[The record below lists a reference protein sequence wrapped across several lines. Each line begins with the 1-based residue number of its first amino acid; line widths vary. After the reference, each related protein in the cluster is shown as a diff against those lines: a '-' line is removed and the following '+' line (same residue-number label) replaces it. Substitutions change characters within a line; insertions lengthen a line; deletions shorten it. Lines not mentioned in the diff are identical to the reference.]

1 MYAFLYVFL
10 VFRQGKDLHP
20 SNVYP
25 FLHVN
30 PPPPEKKKF
39 QTNVTLTKT
48 LPIVY
53 TEGYFLTYYGI

>member
-1 MYAFLYVFL
+1 MYAFLYVF
-10 VFRQGKDLHP
+10 G
-20 SNVYP
+20 
-25 FLHVN
+25 FLDRENIYIHQMCT
-30 PPPPEKKKF
+30 PPYMLTPPPEKKKS

>member
-1 MYAFLYVFL
+1 MHFCMYFWFLDRENIYIHQMCTPPYML
-10 VFRQGKDLHP
+10 T
-20 SNVYP
+20 
-25 FLHVN
+25 
-30 PPPPEKKKF
+30 PPPEKKKI